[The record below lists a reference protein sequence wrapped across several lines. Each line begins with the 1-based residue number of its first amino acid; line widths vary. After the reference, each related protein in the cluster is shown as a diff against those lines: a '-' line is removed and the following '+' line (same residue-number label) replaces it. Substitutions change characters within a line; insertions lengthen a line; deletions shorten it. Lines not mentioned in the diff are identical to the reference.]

1 MTRVWVALCF
11 YWACILS
18 GWAQKQSETTIRLAV
33 VNPEK
38 TVTDTVPCFVY
49 LVRPTEFR
57 SYTNNLRIVVS
68 CGQFPDQY
76 PSNILINGTKIPCSR
91 FFQRDDQMGMEGIS
105 FSYEYAFQTNN
116 FGEFTVTV
124 SGLVFQGVHYHVEQ
138 PFFLSFSGENQINR
152 RSPASDHQSSWFSK
166 FMESKFFSWFLY
178 GVLIVVIMLFSRL
191 GGFILASR
199 LQGSLAR
206 TVLASH
212 RLPLTSREASNY
224 YDTFFAF
231 LFFSILFFLGSMAT
245 TDADDQFAYRLV
257 YIIFGTIAFV
267 IFLIRYH
274 ALRFRKIRSS
284 LSVSKLRDV
293 FVELSQI
300 NNWKIVPSD
309 EESMVFHAE
318 ADSNKTDYF
327 KQITIVFDQPDVWVN
342 CIKNPHCV
350 SRRALFGLFMSRASY
365 YEIIEESVRDYEESE
380 KKLDS

>member
-1 MTRVWVALCF
+1 MTRVLVALCF
-11 YWACILS
+11 YWVCILS

-33 VNPEK
+33 VYPEK

-57 SYTNNLRIVVS
+57 SYTNNLRIVVN

-76 PSNILINGTKIPCSR
+76 PANILINGTKVPCSR
-91 FFQRDDQMGMEGIS
+91 AFQSYNQTGMEGIS
-105 FSYEYAFQTNN
+105 YSYEYAFQTNN

-166 FMESKFFSWFLY
+166 FVESKFFSWFLI
-178 GVLIVVIMLFSRL
+178 GVTIVLAILFGRL

-199 LQGSLAR
+199 QQESLAR
-206 TVLASH
+206 SVLASH

-224 YDTFFAF
+224 YDPSFAF
-231 LFFSILFFLGSMAT
+231 LFYSVLFFLFSMAKI
-245 TDADDQFAYRLV
+245 DADDQFAYRLV

-267 IFLIRYH
+267 IFLIRYY
-274 ALRFRKIRSS
+274 ALRFRKIRFS

-300 NNWKIVPSD
+300 NNWKIVSSD

-327 KQITIVFDQPDVWVN
+327 KQITVVFNQPDVWVN